1 MPVPVKSRP
10 LGVRTDLSLST
21 EQSEM
26 IGFLEAY
33 DLWFVEER
41 VERKRLIP
49 AERLKIAAQ
58 EFKRYMALV
67 GLGYRGLG
75 MLSPEVDEVWH
86 TFILFTREYA
96 AFCREAFGEFIH
108 HVPRTSRSPL
118 AASSGDNFRLA
129 YTEVFGEAAGT
140 MYEEKRAAGPALRDE
155 PAGCGTE
162 DCTDG

>member
-10 LGVRTDLSLST
+10 LGVRADLSLST

-41 VERKRLIP
+41 VERKGLIP
-49 AERLKIAAQ
+49 VERLKIAAR
-58 EFKRYMALV
+58 EFKRYMALI

-96 AFCREAFGEFIH
+96 DFCREAFGEF
-108 HVPRTSRSPL
+108 
-118 AASSGDNFRLA
+118 
-129 YTEVFGEAAGT
+129 
-140 MYEEKRAAGPALRDE
+140 
-155 PAGCGTE
+155 
-162 DCTDG
+162 

>member
-1 MPVPVKSRP
+1 MPVSLTNRP
-10 LGVRTDLSLST
+10 LGVRADLSLST

-41 VERKRLIP
+41 VERKGLIP
-49 AERLKIAAQ
+49 AERLADAAL
-58 EFKRYMALV
+58 EFRRYMALV
-67 GLGYRGLG
+67 GLGYRRLG

-118 AASSGDNFRLA
+118 SESTGENFRSA
-129 YTEVFGEAAGT
+129 YAEVFGDEAGKS
-140 MYEEKRAAGPALRDE
+140 YVENRAGPARRDE

>member
-1 MPVPVKSRP
+1 MPIGVNSRP
-10 LGVRTDLSLST
+10 LGVRADLSLST

-26 IGFLEAY
+26 IRNLDAY

-41 VERKRLIP
+41 VERKGLIP
-49 AERLKIAAQ
+49 VERLKTAAL

-67 GLGYRGLG
+67 GLGYRRLG

-96 AFCREAFGEFIH
+96 AFCQEAFGEFIH

-118 AASSGDNFRLA
+118 AESSGDRFRSA
-129 YTEVFGEAAGT
+129 YVEVFGEAAGT
-140 MYEEKRAAGPALRDE
+140 TYDVKRAAGPALRDE

>member
-1 MPVPVKSRP
+1 MPVPTVDLP
-10 LGVRTDLSLST
+10 LGLRPEVRLSP
-21 EQSEM
+21 EQAEM
-26 IGFLEAY
+26 IRYLEGF

-41 VERKRLIP
+41 LVRKGLIASGRIP
-49 AERLKIAAQ
+49 DAVL

-86 TFILFTREYA
+86 AFILFTREYA
-96 AFCREAFGEFIH
+96 AFCQNAFGTFIH

-118 AASSGDNFRLA
+118 PVSSRDNFLTA
-129 YTEVFGEAAGT
+129 YAEVFGEAAGLA
-140 MYEEKRAAGPALRDE
+140 YAVEGAPRAALSDE
-155 PAGCGTE
+155 PSGCGTE